1 MKRLRRVA
9 MLANVSRRYDRR
21 AAQGVAAYARDKGRW
36 NLYIE
41 EDPLTKLPRLDQ
53 WDGDGIIANFDE
65 RRIAVAVSRLMIPVV
80 AIGSG
85 HRWYDPRSGIP
96 YFTTDN
102 QAIARLAAEHLL
114 DCGFSRLA
122 FFGNPSS
129 RLHRWSHE
137 RKQAFE
143 ERARAAGVPCFTYQG
158 HPLGAQHWIE
168 QFEELARWLRRLE
181 TPIGLFASTDI
192 GARQVLEACQTIGLR
207 VPSDVAVV
215 GVDNDEMICELTSPP
230 LSSIEQG
237 SLRMG
242 YEAAELLD
250 RLMAGRTAGA
260 LRRAI
265 APEALVARLSTDVL
279 ACEDGDLAAA
289 LRFIREHA
297 CDPIGVADV
306 LDAVPLSRSTLE
318 KRCLA
323 VLGRSL
329 HAEIC
334 RVRIQRAQHLLA
346 GTNLLVKQVA
356 QHCGFRHVP
365 AMNRLFRRHVGQ
377 TPAEYR
383 RAKTVGS
390 HSRSEER

>member
-21 AAQGVAAYARDKGRW
+21 AAQGVAAYARDKGHW

-41 EDPLTKLPRLDQ
+41 EDPLTRLPRLDK

-65 RRIAVAVSRLMIPVV
+65 RRIAVAVGRLRIPVV

-85 HRWYDPRSGIP
+85 HSWYDPRSEIP

-102 QAIARLAAEHLL
+102 HAIARLAAEHLL

-122 FFGNPSS
+122 FFGNPPS

-137 RKQAFE
+137 RRQAFE
-143 ERARAAGVPCFTYQG
+143 ERARLAGVPCFTYQG
-158 HPLGAQHWIE
+158 HPLGAQYWIE
-168 QFEELARWLRRLE
+168 QLDELARWLRNLE

-192 GARQVLEACQTIGLR
+192 CARQVLEACQTVGLR

-237 SLRMG
+237 SMRMG

-250 RLMAGRTAGA
+250 RLMAGRSAGA

-265 APEALVARLSTDVL
+265 PPESLVARLSTDVL
-279 ACEDGDLAAA
+279 ACDDADLAMA

-297 CDPIGVADV
+297 CDPIGVTDV
-306 LDAVPLSRSTLE
+306 LNAVPLSRSTLE
-318 KRCLA
+318 KRFLA
-323 VLGRSL
+323 TLGRSI
-329 HAEIC
+329 HAEIR
-334 RVRIQRAQHLLA
+334 RVQVQRAQHLLA
-346 GTNLLVKQVA
+346 GTNLLVKQIA
-356 QHCGFRHVP
+356 QRCGFRHVP
-365 AMNRLFRRHVGQ
+365 AMNRLFRQHVGQ

-383 RAKTVGS
+383 RVKAVGS
-390 HSRSEER
+390 HLRPDE